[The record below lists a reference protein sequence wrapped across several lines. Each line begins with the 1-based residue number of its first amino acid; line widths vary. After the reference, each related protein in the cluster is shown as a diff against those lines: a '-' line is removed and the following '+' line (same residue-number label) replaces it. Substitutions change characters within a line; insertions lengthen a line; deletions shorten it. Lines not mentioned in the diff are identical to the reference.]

1 MPTTGPIGTH
11 RRKDHWKVQL
21 VVGRRLNTQAPFSS
35 VQHGEGLACSQN
47 CFERNWGS
55 QCNMSLY
62 FKLNAAL
69 RGRDEGQLKKYY
81 PYCRLLFGGLSQMLP
96 QRQTVYRA
104 LQRLPEAIWA
114 EFFKMQPGDTFAFDT
129 FTSTSTSK
137 KGSLPFLGEKQK
149 DNCRAFFT
157 LEALSA
163 FDIRAFSEFP
173 CEEELMIPPGS
184 RSEVVAVEQ
193 VTETEGGGDNI
204 VGGTG
209 LVYQALVNITAR
221 QMPLDP
227 TVARCIDS
235 EYSSSTTTQ
244 QTQQQPRPPPP
255 QPAAAGGTEAS
266 AVQGFLG
273 F

>member
-1 MPTTGPIGTH
+1 
-11 RRKDHWKVQL
+11 
-21 VVGRRLNTQAPFSS
+21 
-35 VQHGEGLACSQN
+35 
-47 CFERNWGS
+47 
-55 QCNMSLY
+55 MSLY

-255 QPAAAGGTEAS
+255 QPEGLRLVAQRHQRFRFFRFLVFSFRVVIGSARAGIGHVEGIACSSHAAIEYRGHSLTGELNK
-266 AVQGFLG
+266 Q
-273 F
+273 